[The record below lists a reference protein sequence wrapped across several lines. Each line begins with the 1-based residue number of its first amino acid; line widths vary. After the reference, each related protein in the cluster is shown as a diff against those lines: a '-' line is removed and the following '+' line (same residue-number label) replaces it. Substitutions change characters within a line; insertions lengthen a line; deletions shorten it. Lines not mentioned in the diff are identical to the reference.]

1 MKSLNHP
8 TTVPKKPV
16 IGPAP
21 EMVASILTFFQ
32 VCIFKFSSIFNCRID
47 ILKGL
52 PILEIPF
59 SINLATGDL
68 NGHMLFLHCQYDRF

>member
-1 MKSLNHP
+1 MKSLNHS

-21 EMVASILTFFQ
+21 EMVATYRSFQ
-32 VCIFKFSSIFNCRID
+32 VYKFQFASVFNCRID

-52 PILEIPF
+52 PILDILSQLIWQQEI
-59 SINLATGDL
+59 L
-68 NGHMLFLHCQYDRF
+68 NGHMLLRCQSDHS